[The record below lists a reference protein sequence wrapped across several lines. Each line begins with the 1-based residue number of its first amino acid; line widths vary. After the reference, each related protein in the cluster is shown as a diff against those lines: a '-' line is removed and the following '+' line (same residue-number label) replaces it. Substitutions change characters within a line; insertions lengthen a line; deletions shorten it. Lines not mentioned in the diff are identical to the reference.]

1 MVQLSLLGLALFLS
15 NMAYRSWLAYSS
27 AEPNTRLD
35 EVVVVGAVA
44 LVCAAG
50 CLWMGVRTVRGPQP
64 PSLD

>member
-1 MVQLSLLGLALFLS
+1 MVQLSLLVLALFLS
-15 NMAYRSWLAYSS
+15 HMAYRSWLAYSS

-35 EVVVVGAVA
+35 EVAVLGAVA
-44 LVCAAG
+44 LVCTAG